1 MLYVITSSG
10 AIIFNF
16 GHGKKMLKQI
26 IETASGPLSLGATS
40 ETHESSKPHRT
51 RLLAW
56 ILFVLIFFMAGI
68 FFVVLFFT
76 PNEPVRAQYLALI
89 IFLLLFFGIAY
100 ALNCTKRY
108 TIAVS
113 MLVFSAFIAPWAS
126 LFFDPAV
133 LQGDF
138 VPLTYVTLSILISS
152 IFLPT
157 LVTSILAIIQF
168 SGVALV
174 LLLCSAYSS
183 FNWISFLV
191 YIFVASAFSMLTNN
205 IIQRNIKQLRKQAQ
219 LLQENAE
226 HLERLSTRDDLTK
239 LFNRRYLTETLKRE
253 LRRMS
258 RKNTHLG
265 LIMLD
270 IDRFKQINDTMGHA
284 AGDIVLQELGKLLS
298 EQIRESDIACRYGGD
313 EFILILPDT
322 SPETTL
328 ERAEKLQNDVKTLN
342 TPMNITLSLGI
353 ATYPQNGKDTEILIK
368 SADHALYRAKDKGGN
383 TIALATE

>member
-1 MLYVITSSG
+1 
-10 AIIFNF
+10 
-16 GHGKKMLKQI
+16 MLKQI

-270 IDRFKQINDTMGHA
+270 IDRFKQINDTLGHA